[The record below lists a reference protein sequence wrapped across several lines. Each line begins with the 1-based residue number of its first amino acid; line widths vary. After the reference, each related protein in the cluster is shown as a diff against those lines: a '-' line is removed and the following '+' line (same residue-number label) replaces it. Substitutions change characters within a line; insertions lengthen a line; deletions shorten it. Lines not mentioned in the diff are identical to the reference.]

1 MTSPVPKLGL
11 TRLLPAA
18 RRAVMVLLSLVLAGA
33 VWEGYKALA
42 PGGGFSLDGLRILP
56 RTTDAAMPHLAT
68 IAHAYGS
75 QEVSLAGSTT
85 VASSVVSAGLFS
97 LRLALG
103 GFAIGV
109 VIGVALALIMD
120 RLQLAE
126 RALLPWIVLSQ
137 TVPLIALA
145 PLITGWGASVHVG
158 PFAWQQW
165 TSVAVIAAY
174 LSFFPVSIGMLRGL
188 KAPTPVHTELF
199 RCYATGW
206 SGTLLRLKLPA
217 SVPYLIPA
225 LRLGAAASVV
235 GAIVAETSIGM
246 AGGIG
251 RLIIDYAQQATGNP
265 ARLYTA
271 VIGAALLGL
280 VAAGLVSVLDVALR
294 RYQQRA
300 EPSP

>member
-1 MTSPVPKLGL
+1 M
-11 TRLLPAA
+11 RWAQNA
-18 RRAVMVLLSLVLAGA
+18 RRAGMVLLSLVLAAA
-33 VWEGYKALA
+33 VWEAYKAAA
-42 PGGGFSLDGLRILP
+42 PGNGVSVAGLRVLP
-56 RTTDAAMPHLAT
+56 RTTDAAMPHIVT
-68 IAHAYGS
+68 ILRAFGA

-85 VASSVVSAGLFS
+85 VVSSVASAGLFS

-103 GFAIGV
+103 GFVVGV
-109 VIGVALALIMD
+109 VIGVALALVMD
-120 RLQLAE
+120 RLRMAE

-145 PLITGWGASVHVG
+145 PLITGWGASVKVG

-188 KAPTPVHTELF
+188 KSPTPVHAELF
-199 RCYATGW
+199 RCYASGW
-206 SGTLLRLKLPA
+206 WTTLLRLKLPA
-217 SVPYLIPA
+217 SVPFLIPS

-251 RLIIDYAQQATGNP
+251 RLILDYAQQATGNP
-265 ARLYTA
+265 ARVYTA

-280 VAAGLVSVLDVALR
+280 IAAGLVSLLDLALR
-294 RYQQRA
+294 SYQHAPEHR
-300 EPSP
+300 

>member
-1 MTSPVPKLGL
+1 M
-11 TRLLPAA
+11 RPAL

-33 VWEGYKALA
+33 VWEAYKALA
-42 PGGGFSLDGLRILP
+42 PGGGISVAGLRVLP
-56 RTTDAAMPHLAT
+56 RSTDAAMPHLST
-68 IAHAYGS
+68 IARAFGS
-75 QEVSLAGSTT
+75 PEVSLAGSTT
-85 VASSVVSAGLFS
+85 VWSSVLSAGVFS

-103 GFAIGV
+103 GFVIGV
-109 VIGVALALIMD
+109 VVGVTLALIMD
-120 RLQLAE
+120 RLRLAE

-145 PLITGWGASVHVG
+145 PLITGWGASVHLG

-174 LSFFPVSIGMLRGL
+174 LSFFPVSVGMLRGL
-188 KAPTPVHTELF
+188 KAPTAVHAELF

-206 SGTLLRLKLPA
+206 AGTLIRLKLPA
-217 SVPYLIPA
+217 AVPFLIPA

-251 RLIIDYAQQATGNP
+251 RLILDYAQQATGNP
-265 ARLYTA
+265 ARVYTA

-280 VAAGLVSVLDVALR
+280 IAAGLVSLLDLALR
-294 RYQQRA
+294 RYQQRP
-300 EPSP
+300 EGS

>member
-1 MTSPVPKLGL
+1 MDTGARMISVATL
-11 TRLLPAA
+11 
-18 RRAVMVLLSLVLAGA
+18 RRAAMVLLSLVLAGA
-33 VWEGYKALA
+33 GWEAYKAIA
-42 PGGGFSLDGLRILP
+42 PGDGVSVAGLRILP
-56 RTTDAAMPHLAT
+56 RTTDAAMPHITT
-68 IAHAYGS
+68 ILHAFTS

-85 VASSVVSAGLFS
+85 VLSSVVSAGVFS

-103 GFAIGV
+103 GFIIGV
-109 VIGVALALIMD
+109 LVGVALALLMD
-120 RLQLAE
+120 RLRLAE

-145 PLITGWGASVHVG
+145 PLITGWGSSVHVG

-174 LSFFPVSIGMLRGL
+174 LSFFPVAIGTLRGL

-199 RCYATGW
+199 RCYAAGW
-206 SGTLLRLKLPA
+206 STTLLRLKLPA
-217 SVPYLIPA
+217 AVPYLIPA

-251 RLIIDYAQQATGNP
+251 RLILDYAQQATGNP
-265 ARLYTA
+265 SRVYTA

-280 VAAGLVSVLDVALR
+280 IAAGLVSLLDLALR
-294 RYQQRA
+294 SYQHRPQD
-300 EPSP
+300 S

>member
-1 MTSPVPKLGL
+1 MGRPVNAVRTL
-11 TRLLPAA
+11 
-18 RRAVMVLLSLVLAGA
+18 RRGGMVLLSVVLAGGG
-33 VWEGYKALA
+33 WEAYKAAA
-42 PGGGFSLDGLRILP
+42 PGNGVSVGGLRVLP
-56 RTTDAAMPHLAT
+56 RSTDAAMPHLST
-68 IAHAYGS
+68 IAHAFGA
-75 QEVSLAGSTT
+75 QEVSLAGSST
-85 VASSVVSAGLFS
+85 VISSVFSAGLFS

-103 GFAIGV
+103 GF
-109 VIGVALALIMD
+109 VIGVAIGVLLALVMD
-120 RLQLAE
+120 RLRLAE

-145 PLITGWGASVHVG
+145 PLITGWGASVHIG
-158 PFAWQQW
+158 PFTWQQW

-206 SGTLLRLKLPA
+206 WGSLVRLKLPA

-246 AGGIG
+246 SGGIG
-251 RLIIDYAQQATGNP
+251 RLILDYAQQATGNP
-265 ARLYTA
+265 ARVYTA
-271 VIGAALLGL
+271 VIGAAVLGL
-280 VAAGLVSVLDVALR
+280 VAAGLVSVLDLALGS
-294 RYQQRA
+294 YQNRPEADRA
-300 EPSP
+300 

>member
-1 MTSPVPKLGL
+1 M
-11 TRLLPAA
+11 RPAL

-33 VWEGYKALA
+33 VWEAYKALA
-42 PGGGFSLDGLRILP
+42 PGGGVSVAGLRVLP
-56 RTTDAAMPHLAT
+56 RSTDAAMPHLST
-68 IAHAYGS
+68 IARAFGS
-75 QEVSLAGSTT
+75 PEVSLAGSTT
-85 VASSVVSAGLFS
+85 VWSSVLSAGVFS

-103 GFAIGV
+103 GFVIGV
-109 VIGVALALIMD
+109 VVGVTLALIMD
-120 RLQLAE
+120 RLRLAE

-145 PLITGWGASVHVG
+145 PLITGWGASVHLG

-174 LSFFPVSIGMLRGL
+174 LSFFPVSVGMLRGL
-188 KAPTPVHTELF
+188 KAPTAVHAELF

-206 SGTLLRLKLPA
+206 AGTLIRLKLPA
-217 SVPYLIPA
+217 SVPFLIPA

-251 RLIIDYAQQATGNP
+251 RLILDYAQQATGNP
-265 ARLYTA
+265 ARVYTA

-280 VAAGLVSVLDVALR
+280 IAAGLVSLLDLALR
-294 RYQQRA
+294 RYQQRP
-300 EPSP
+300 EGS